1 MFIPDGQRPHEV
13 MFLFISPVFAYDML
27 FGPARLA
34 LSVAHV
40 PYAEVLAFALVL
52 VVSGI
57 IGLVGCALRTRAAWW
72 DVGIRLEGGALVFGA
87 GGLLLFTYVI
97 GDVSHW
103 QGSSYKFLGAWT
115 AANVWRSV
123 QCVRAIRASKGA

>member
-1 MFIPDGQRPHEV
+1 MFLSDGQRPHEV

-27 FGPARLA
+27 FGPAALA
-34 LSVAHV
+34 LRVAHV
-40 PYAEVLAFALVL
+40 PYVEVLTFVTILAT
-52 VVSGI
+52 SGI

-72 DVGIRLEGGALVFGA
+72 DVGIRLEGSALFFGA

-103 QGSSYKFLGAWT
+103 QGSSYKFLGTWT
-115 AANVWRSV
+115 VANVWRAV
-123 QCVRAIRASKGA
+123 QCLRAIRASKGE